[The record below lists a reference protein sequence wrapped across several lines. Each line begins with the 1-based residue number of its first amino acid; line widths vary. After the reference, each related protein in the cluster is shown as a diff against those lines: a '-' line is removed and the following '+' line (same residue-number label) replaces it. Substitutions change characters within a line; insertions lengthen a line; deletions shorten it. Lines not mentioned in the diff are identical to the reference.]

1 MNLIEKCSHDEIKLI
16 EQAGIM
22 IENKEYSNEDLK
34 QYEARIIDYIMSH
47 SSKNGD
53 ISKLRNQYENI
64 FSIINVK

>member
-1 MNLIEKCSHDEIKLI
+1 MNLIEKCSNDEIKLI

-34 QYEARIIDYIMSH
+34 QCETRIIDYIMSH

-53 ISKLRNQYENI
+53 IGKLRNQYENI
-64 FSIINVK
+64 FSIINIK

>member
-1 MNLIEKCSHDEIKLI
+1 MNLIEKCSNDEIKLI

-22 IENKEYSNEDLK
+22 VENKDYSKDDLK

-64 FSIINVK
+64 FSIINIK

>member
-1 MNLIEKCSHDEIKLI
+1 MNLIEKCSNDEIKLI

-22 IENKEYSNEDLK
+22 IENKDYSKDDLK

-64 FSIINVK
+64 FSIINIE

>member
-1 MNLIEKCSHDEIKLI
+1 MNLIEKCSNDEIKLI
-16 EQAGIM
+16 ERAGI
-22 IENKEYSNEDLK
+22 IVENKDYSKDDLK

-64 FSIINVK
+64 FSIINIK

>member
-1 MNLIEKCSHDEIKLI
+1 MNLIEKCSNDEIKLI

-34 QYEARIIDYIMSH
+34 QCETRIIDYIMSH

-64 FSIINVK
+64 FSIINIK

>member
-1 MNLIEKCSHDEIKLI
+1 MNLIEKCSNEEIKLI
-16 EQAGIM
+16 ERAGI
-22 IENKEYSNEDLK
+22 IVKNKDYSKDDLK

-64 FSIINVK
+64 FSIINIK

>member
-1 MNLIEKCSHDEIKLI
+1 MNLIEKCSNDEIKLI

-22 IENKEYSNEDLK
+22 IENKEYSKDDLK

-64 FSIINVK
+64 FSIINIK

>member
-1 MNLIEKCSHDEIKLI
+1 
-16 EQAGIM
+16 M
-22 IENKEYSNEDLK
+22 IENKDYSKDDLK

-64 FSIINVK
+64 FSIINIK

>member
-1 MNLIEKCSHDEIKLI
+1 MDLIEKCSNDEIKLI

-22 IENKEYSNEDLK
+22 VENKDYSKDDLK

-64 FSIINVK
+64 FSIINIK

>member
-1 MNLIEKCSHDEIKLI
+1 MNLIEKCSNDEIKLI

-22 IENKEYSNEDLK
+22 IENKDYSKDDLK

-64 FSIINVK
+64 FSIINIK

>member
-1 MNLIEKCSHDEIKLI
+1 MNLIEKCSNEEIKLI
-16 EQAGIM
+16 KRAGI
-22 IENKEYSNEDLK
+22 IVENKDYSKDDLK

-64 FSIINVK
+64 FSIINIK